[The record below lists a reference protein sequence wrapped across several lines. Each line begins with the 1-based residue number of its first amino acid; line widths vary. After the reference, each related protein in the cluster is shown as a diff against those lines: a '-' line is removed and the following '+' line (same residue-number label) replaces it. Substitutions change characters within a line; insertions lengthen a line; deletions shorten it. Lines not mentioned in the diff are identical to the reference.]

1 MRKVELNMKELNKY
15 QIIKNLVDNNG
26 NKNRAAVKLGLSVR
40 QINRLIKVYKEQGK
54 EGFSHKNKGK
64 KPANNIPAEIKE
76 RIISLVK
83 TKYYDANWTHLVEL
97 LERFD
102 NIKLSYY
109 ALHNLLI
116 NYNIISPK
124 CHKNTRKTIA
134 ENIQE
139 KMNNNTRLTEEE
151 KNLVVENNILDWEHA
166 HPRIPRAKNAGER
179 LEMDASCHLWFGD
192 KKTTLHGAIDC
203 ATGRIVLYFDYQETL
218 KGYYGVLKSVLINY
232 GIPYRIVT
240 DRRTVFEYNSKK
252 DQELVKDTFTQFGY
266 ACKQLGIS
274 LETTSVPEHKPRIER
289 LWGTLQSRLPV
300 ELRLAGIT
308 TIEKANE
315 FIEQYTKTF
324 NEKFA
329 IPIDNTKSVFENQPS
344 IEKINTTL
352 AIISPR
358 VFDKGSSIKYQNK
371 YWQAY
376 QDGTIVPF
384 KNKTKALVIRT
395 LDDQMIIS
403 VDDKLYELRELIKHK
418 QASIDF
424 DEPDEV
430 IVKPKKV
437 YIPPMS
443 HPWKHASYMA
453 YVASQKHH
461 QNNAYV

>member
-1 MRKVELNMKELNKY
+1 MRKVELNMNELNKY
-15 QIIKNLVDNNG
+15 QVIKNLVDNNG
-26 NKNRAAVKLGLSVR
+26 NKKRAAVKLGLSVR

-54 EGFSHKNKGK
+54 EGFSHKNKGR
-64 KPANNIPAEIKE
+64 KPANMIPAEIKE

-83 TKYYDANWTHLVEL
+83 TNYYDANWNHLVEL
-97 LERFD
+97 LKRFD
-102 NIKLSYY
+102 DIKLSYY

-116 NYNIISPK
+116 NHNIISPK
-124 CHKNTRKTIA
+124 CHKDTRKAIA

-139 KMNNNTRLTEEE
+139 KMNNNSRLTEEE

-274 LETTSVPEHKPRIER
+274 LDTTSVPEHKPRIER
-289 LWGTLQSRLPV
+289 LWETLQSRLPV

-308 TIEKANE
+308 TIEEANK

-403 VDDKLYELRELIKHK
+403 VDDKIYELRELIKHK
-418 QASIDF
+418 QVSIDF
-424 DEPDEV
+424 DEPNEV
-430 IVKPKKV
+430 IVKPKKI